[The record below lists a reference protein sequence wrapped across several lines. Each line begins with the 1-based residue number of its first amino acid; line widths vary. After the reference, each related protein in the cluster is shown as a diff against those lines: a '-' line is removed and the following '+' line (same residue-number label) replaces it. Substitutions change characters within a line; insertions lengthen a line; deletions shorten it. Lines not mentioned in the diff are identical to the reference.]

1 MDNDK
6 SGALIS
12 SLRKEKGYTQRQLAE
27 ALHVSDKAVSKW
39 ECGLGCPDVSLL
51 GALSSV
57 LGVNIEKILEGEL
70 EPNSEDGG
78 NMKRIKFYICPD
90 CGNILTATGDA
101 EKRGG
106 GTQAECGGDV
116 RRVLHHLHT

>member
-57 LGVNIEKILEGEL
+57 LGVNIEKILEG
-70 EPNSEDGG
+70 NW
-78 NMKRIKFYICPD
+78 N
-90 CGNILTATGDA
+90 LTVKT
-101 EKRGG
+101 E
-106 GTQAECGGDV
+106 EI
-116 RRVLHHLHT
+116 

>member
-57 LGVNIEKILEGEL
+57 LGVNILKRYWR
-70 EPNSEDGG
+70 G
-78 NMKRIKFYICPD
+78 NW
-90 CGNILTATGDA
+90 NLTVKT
-101 EKRGG
+101 E
-106 GTQAECGGDV
+106 EI
-116 RRVLHHLHT
+116 

>member
-39 ECGLGCPDVSLL
+39 ECGVSL
-51 GALSSV
+51 
-57 LGVNIEKILEGEL
+57 
-70 EPNSEDGG
+70 
-78 NMKRIKFYICPD
+78 R
-90 CGNILTATGDA
+90 
-101 EKRGG
+101 
-106 GTQAECGGDV
+106 
-116 RRVLHHLHT
+116 